1 MVPQTPLLLSHLLL
15 SSLGTQVSLN
25 YAERIPQDGSLIV
38 VSNHRSFMDA
48 PLLMTV
54 LSQPIRF
61 ACHHYMGQVPVL
73 REIVTALGCVPLD
86 SASQKQHFLRQASQ
100 LLQARQTVGI
110 FPEGTQPM
118 VQQTAPNQV
127 GAFQRGFAHLALRT
141 DKSAQPDRPEAD
153 GLTRSP
159 RQNVAVSPMQD
170 VAVSPR
176 QDVAVSPRRNVAILP
191 VAIAAR
197 EESVCPAI
205 PLPLLGLFDPSEPL
219 FQQLGWHPLV
229 LYHQVRVLV
238 GRPYWVTPSQRQ
250 MYRGKQGKTVVNE
263 LTQYCQTEIAHL
275 LDQGCA

>member
-1 MVPQTPLLLSHLLL
+1 MVPQTPLVLSHLLL
-15 SSLGTQVSLN
+15 SSLGTQVSLD
-25 YAERIPQDGSLIV
+25 YAERIPQDGGLIV

-73 REIVTALGCVPLD
+73 REIVMALGCVPLD
-86 SASQKQHFLRQASQ
+86 SASQKQQFLRQASQ
-100 LLQARQTVGI
+100 LLQSRQTVGI
-110 FPEGTQPM
+110 FPEGAQPM
-118 VQQTAPNQV
+118 VQQTVPNQV

-141 DKSAQPDRPEAD
+141 DKSTQPDRPEAD

-159 RQNVAVSPMQD
+159 RQDLAVSPTQNVAV
-170 VAVSPR
+170 
-176 QDVAVSPRRNVAILP
+176 LP